1 MRIRIVNLI
10 VGFLFILMALAVFNL
25 SVIQGRRFRQLSNK
39 NSIRLLLQPGA
50 RGKIFDRNG
59 MIIVDNYLTYDV
71 LIMPQEKGQLEQT
84 LLNVARI
91 LDCDTGELKK
101 KFKAGFLASFL
112 PVRVANNIE
121 IKKAIALEELKLNT
135 PGIVVQ
141 PHPLRKYPY
150 GSLASHVL
158 GYLNEIDHWRLSK
171 LSDYGYKARD
181 IVGFGG
187 VEEKFDYFL
196 REKEGALSV
205 EVDHQ
210 GKFVRVLGFRPP
222 QNGNNMQLTLDL
234 KIQKISESALSG
246 RKGSVVILKPDTGEI
261 IAMAN
266 SPDFSPAAFVN
277 KSKSLGRIFTDSDA
291 PLINRAISGLY
302 PPGSVFKLVVASAAL
317 ETKKINSMT
326 SFYCPGSLMVG
337 RRKFSCWNTH
347 LEQDLVSGIAHSCD
361 VFFYHS
367 GLLLGAQS
375 IHDYA
380 LKFGFDKP
388 TSIDLPYEAGGFVPS
403 PLWKRMSRFQTWYDG
418 DTANFSI
425 GQGDLMVTPLQVAR
439 MTAVFANNGMLIN
452 PYVVQTIENY
462 DVSSFHKKA
471 TKMPLKDSTLNYVR
485 QGMRKTVSDPQG
497 TASVLADLNVAVAGK
512 TGTVQVPRGQPHAWF
527 CGYFPY
533 KNPKYVIC
541 VFLEYGG
548 SGYAACVLTK
558 QILFTMAQEGLI

>member
-1 MRIRIVNLI
+1 
-10 VGFLFILMALAVFNL
+10 MALAVFNL
-25 SVIQGRRFRQLSNK
+25 SVVQGRKFRELSNK

-59 MIIVDNYLTYDV
+59 KVIADNYLTYDV
-71 LIMPQEKGQLEQT
+71 LIMPQREAQLGQT
-84 LLNVARI
+84 LSNVARI
-91 LDCDTGELKK
+91 LDCDVGELRK
-101 KFKAGFLASFL
+101 KFKAGYLASFL

-121 IKKAIALEELKLNT
+121 VKKAIALEELKLNT

-141 PHPLRKYPY
+141 PHPLRKYLY
-150 GSLASHVL
+150 GSFASHVL
-158 GYLNEIDHWRLSK
+158 GYINEIDHWRLSK

-205 EVDHQ
+205 EVDHR

-222 QNGNNMQLTLDL
+222 VNGNNLQLTIDF
-234 KIQKISESALSG
+234 KIQKITEEALSG
-246 RKGSVVILKPDTGEI
+246 RKGSVVILKPDTGEV

-266 SPDFSPAAFVN
+266 SPDFNPAAFVN
-277 KSKSLGRIFTDSDA
+277 KSKSIGRLFTDPDA

-317 ETKKINSMT
+317 ETKKINSST
-326 SFYCPGSLMVG
+326 SFYCPGSMMVG
-337 RRKFSCWNTH
+337 RRKFKCWDTH
-347 LEQDLVSGIAHSCD
+347 LQQDLLNAIAHSCD

-367 GLLLGAQS
+367 GLLLGSQS

-388 TSIDLPYEAGGFVPS
+388 SSIDLPYEAGGLVPS

-452 PYVVQTIENY
+452 PYVVQNIENY
-462 DVSSFHKKA
+462 NISSFHKKA
-471 TKMPLKDSTLNYVR
+471 QKMHLKSSTLNYVR
-485 QGMRKTVSDPQG
+485 QGMRKAVSDPKG
-497 TASVLADLNVAVAGK
+497 TASVLADLPVAVAGK

-527 CGYFPY
+527 CGYLPY

-541 VFLEYGG
+541 VFLENGG

-558 QILFTMAQEGLI
+558 QILFAMSQEGLI